1 MKRIIPILLLKDR
14 LLYKT
19 INFRNKT
26 YIGDPFIAL
35 KIFNEKEVDELT
47 ILDINQSIDEPDF
60 DFLHKLASEAF
71 MPLSYGGGI
80 KSVDTAE
87 KIFRIGF
94 EKVIINSSNIND
106 FSLIETI
113 ASSFGNQAV
122 VCCVDYKINFFGKR
136 ICTFNNGR
144 NTSNVK
150 ILDFI
155 DKAIKAGS
163 GELLIQSINHE
174 GKMDKMDLEFIKEI
188 VNFSSVPVIGT
199 GGAPSYQYIKD
210 FFKKTNASAIA
221 AGSIFVYHGPH
232 NAVLINYPSF
242 EKKNKLIAV

>member
-19 INFRNKT
+19 INFQSET
-26 YIGDPFIAL
+26 YIGDPFVAL
-35 KIFNEKEVDELT
+35 KIFNEKEVDELVV
-47 ILDINQSIDEPDF
+47 LDINKSSIEPDF
-60 DFLHKLASEAF
+60 DFLNQLASEAF

-80 KSVDTAE
+80 NCIDTAE

-94 EKVIINSSNIND
+94 EKVVINSANIND
-106 FSLIETI
+106 FSLIESI
-113 ASSFGNQAV
+113 SSRFGNQSV
-122 VCCVDYKINFFGKR
+122 VCCVDYNINFFGKR

-144 NTSNVK
+144 NSINTK
-150 ILDFI
+150 ISDFI
-155 DKAIKAGS
+155 KKAIEAGS
-163 GELLIQSINHE
+163 GEIMLQCINYE
-174 GKMDKMDLEFIKEI
+174 GKMEKMDIEFIKE
-188 VNFSSVPVIGT
+188 VVKSCPVPVIGT
-199 GGAPSYQYIKD
+199 GGASSYQYISD

-242 EKKNKLIAV
+242 EKKNALLP